1 MPVNVTY
8 PGVYV
13 DEVKSSVK
21 TITGVPTAVAA
32 FVGHAPRGP
41 ADRPV
46 HITGWADYEAVFGGL
61 QANCPLSYAV
71 YQFYLNGG
79 SEAEI
84 VRVVQGDAKTVRL
97 PLGTS
102 AARPARESARPSPSP
117 SPAPAPAPAAG
128 GEGGESSAGTGEAE
142 SSGEDKRKGRGG
154 HESGGD
160 AKGSSASGPSGT
172 ASANGPALLAA
183 SPGGWGRSL
192 RARVD
197 WETAEK
203 KDTPEQ
209 QRKLFNLT
217 VRDLETGAEER
228 YLNVSVEPDS
238 PRNLT
243 HLLESSQLVRVEAP
257 IEAVPKANALVDAGK
272 DPFTLSPDSVPAG
285 QPPYCYAPDET
296 GGNQADKDER
306 PGDPKQYKG
315 DPAKKTGLHQL
326 LKTDIFNILCLPD
339 IHWLDQQVRPT
350 GGSVQDLRNSA
361 LQLCVERRAILLVDP
376 PSSWTD
382 IQASGDSNA
391 TVVGT
396 VVDKMTELELGDPG
410 KNAAVYYPRVISP
423 DPLLG
428 GALRPFPPCGVMA
441 GVLARTDVQ
450 RGVWKA
456 PAGTDASLSGVSAL
470 EVPLTDLEIGRLN
483 PVGVN
488 CLRRVPAAGPVA
500 WGARTLNGADR
511 LASEWKYLP
520 VRRLALFI
528 EESLFRGT
536 HWVVFEP
543 NDEPL
548 WASIRLNVG
557 AFMNSLFRAGAF
569 QGRTPQ
575 DAYLVKCDKDTNPQN
590 DIDRGIVN
598 IQVGFAPLKPAEFV
612 IVHIQQL
619 AGQIQV

>member
-13 DEVKSSVK
+13 DEVKSSVR
-21 TITGVPTAVAA
+21 TITGVPTSVAA
-32 FVGHAPRGP
+32 FVGYAPRGP

-61 QANCPLSYAV
+61 QANCPMSYAV

-84 VRVVQGDAKTVRL
+84 VRVVGDGEDAVEL
-97 PLGTS
+97 PLASGPPT
-102 AARPARESARPSPSP
+102 RESNRPSPA
-117 SPAPAPAPAAG
+117 APPAAAG
-128 GEGGESSAGTGEAE
+128 AGEGGEAAAPASA
-142 SSGEDKRKGRGG
+142 SGENSAPEDKNKKRG
-154 HESGGD
+154 GGD
-160 AKGSSASGPSGT
+160 AGGGSTKATPPVQPAEDSSSAPV
-172 ASANGPALLAA
+172 LIAA
-183 SPGGWGRSL
+183 SPGRWGRNL

-197 WETAEK
+197 YETSEK
-203 KDTPEQ
+203 ADPPPSPLT
-209 QRKLFNLT
+209 LFNLT
-217 VRDLETGAEER
+217 VHDTETGAEER
-228 YLNVSVEPDS
+228 YLNISVEADS
-238 PRNLT
+238 PRSLK
-243 HLLESSQLVRVEAP
+243 HLLESSQLVRLKAP
-257 IEAVPKANALVDAGK
+257 FSSLPKPTDTPDKG
-272 DPFTLSPDSVPAG
+272 DPFKTKPEEWPQGKTYYYVPTDSRAG
-285 QPPYCYAPDET
+285 ADAAPGLD
-296 GGNQADKDER
+296 DYR
-306 PGDPKQYKG
+306 G
-315 DPAKKTGLHQL
+315 DPAKKTGLYQL

-339 IHWLDQQVRPT
+339 TERMGDQAAAALRPEALKLCLD
-350 GGSVQDLRNSA
+350 
-361 LQLCVERRAILLVDP
+361 RRALLLVDP
-376 PSSWTD
+376 PASWT
-382 IQASGDSNA
+382 GDLDS
-391 TVVGT
+391 V
-396 VVDKMTELELGDPG
+396 LGKLADVQG
-410 KNAAVYYPRVISP
+410 DEADKNAALYYPRILAP

-428 GALRPFPPCGVMA
+428 GAVRPFPPCGVMA

-456 PAGTDASLSGVSAL
+456 PAGTDASLSGVSDL

-488 CLRRVPAAGPVA
+488 CLRRLPAAGPVA
-500 WGARTLNGADR
+500 WGARTLRGSDR
-511 LASEWKYLP
+511 LADEWKYLP

-536 HWVVFEP
+536 QWVVFEP

-548 WASIRLNVG
+548 WASVRLNVG

-575 DAYLVKCDKDTNPQN
+575 EAYLVKCDKDTNPQN

-598 IQVGFAPLKPAEFV
+598 IHVGFAPLKPAEFV